1 MNKEY
6 YGVKDLPKRAV
17 FRKNGEI
24 ITIMDFI
31 EKFNWQTSYSY
42 SNQRTLAIQFSLCSN
57 EIYELLKEEN
67 QGFEVQ
73 MLQDIQMKD
82 TEKINQRIIA
92 FENCQINEYM
102 ETFGV
107 NEESLHPMIVINFKD
122 MKIGIESE
130 CSSKCVEVKSRW
142 I

>member
-1 MNKEY
+1 MSKEY
-6 YGVKDLPKRAV
+6 YGVKDLPKRVV

-24 ITIMDFI
+24 ITIIEFI

-57 EIYELLKEEN
+57 EIYELLKKEN

-73 MLQDIQMKD
+73 MLQDIQMRD
-82 TEKINQRIIA
+82 TGKINQRSIT
-92 FENCQINEYM
+92 FKNCQIHEYM

-107 NEESLHPMIVINFKD
+107 NEEPLHPMILINFKD
-122 MKIGIESE
+122 IETNIENE
-130 CSSKCVEVKSRW
+130 CSSKYVEQEN
-142 I
+142 